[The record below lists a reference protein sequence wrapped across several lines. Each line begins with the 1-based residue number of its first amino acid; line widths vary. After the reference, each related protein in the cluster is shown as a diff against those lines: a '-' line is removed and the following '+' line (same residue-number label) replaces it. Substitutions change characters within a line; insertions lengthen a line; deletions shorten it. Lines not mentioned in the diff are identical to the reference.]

1 MHKIA
6 ITETVMRDGQQSL
19 IATRMSTEEMLPIL
33 DTIDQVGY
41 YSIEM
46 WGGATFDASM
56 RFLHEDPWD
65 RLRQIRKKI
74 KNTKLQ
80 MLLRGQNLLGY
91 KNYPDDVVVEFVK
104 RSVGNGI
111 DIIRV
116 FDALNDVRNLETA
129 VKAGKEAGAHMQ
141 GAISYTISP
150 IHTVETYLNL
160 VKQLIELGVDSICI
174 KDMAGLLL
182 PSVAHELVKHIKKIT
197 ELPIQLHSHYTTG
210 LASMAYLKAI
220 EAGVDTV
227 DTAISPFA
235 LGTSQPPTETIVTAL
250 KGTPYDTGLDLQ
262 TLNKIAEY
270 FKPLREKYISNHM
283 LDPKALGVDVNA
295 LVYQIPGGMF
305 SNLVSQLKQL
315 NKMDKYD
322 EVLKEIP
329 NVRRDLGY
337 PPLVTPTSQL
347 VGSQAVFNV
356 ISGERYSVV
365 PMEVKAYV
373 RGEYGRPPVEI
384 SDEIK
389 EKIIGNES
397 PISRRPADLLEPQLE
412 KSRNEIK
419 KYIEQEEDV
428 LSYALF
434 PDVAIDFFN
443 YRTAKKY
450 NVDTSLV
457 GESDGV
463 TFYPV

>member
-1 MHKIA
+1 
-6 ITETVMRDGQQSL
+6 
-19 IATRMSTEEMLPIL
+19 
-33 DTIDQVGY
+33 
-41 YSIEM
+41 
-46 WGGATFDASM
+46 
-56 RFLHEDPWD
+56 
-65 RLRQIRKKI
+65 
-74 KNTKLQ
+74 
-80 MLLRGQNLLGY
+80 
-91 KNYPDDVVVEFVK
+91 
-104 RSVGNGI
+104 
-111 DIIRV
+111 
-116 FDALNDVRNLETA
+116 
-129 VKAGKEAGAHMQ
+129 
-141 GAISYTISP
+141 
-150 IHTVETYLNL
+150 
-160 VKQLIELGVDSICI
+160 
-174 KDMAGLLL
+174 
-182 PSVAHELVKHIKKIT
+182 
-197 ELPIQLHSHYTTG
+197 
-210 LASMAYLKAI
+210 MAYLKAI

>member
-1 MHKIA
+1 M
-6 ITETVMRDGQQSL
+6 V
-19 IATRMSTEEMLPIL
+19 
-33 DTIDQVGY
+33 DQAGY
-41 YSIEM
+41 HSIEM
-46 WGGATFDASM
+46 WGGATFDVPL

-65 RLRQIRKKI
+65 RLRQIRKRT

-80 MLLRGQNLLGY
+80 MLLRGQNILGY
-91 KNYPDDVVVEFVK
+91 KHYPDDIVVEFVK

-111 DIIRV
+111 DVIRV
-116 FDALNDVRNLETA
+116 FDALNDMRNLETA
-129 VKAGKEAGAHMQ
+129 VKAGKKAGAHMQ
-141 GAISYTISP
+141 GVISYTISP
-150 IHTVETYLNL
+150 VHTTETYLNL
-160 VKQLIELGVDSICI
+160 VKQLIALGVDSICI
-174 KDMAGLLL
+174 KDMAGLLV
-182 PSVAHELVKHIKKIT
+182 PSVAYELVKHIKEIT
-197 ELPIQLHSHYTTG
+197 ELPVQLHCHYTAG
-210 LASMAYLKAI
+210 LASMSYLKAL
-220 EAGVDTV
+220 EAGVDIV

-235 LGTSQPPTETIVTAL
+235 LGISQSPTETIVAAL

-262 TLNKIAEY
+262 ILNEIAEY
-270 FKPLREKYISNHM
+270 FKPLREKYILNHV

-295 LVYQIPGGMF
+295 LVYQIPGGML

-315 NKMDKYD
+315 NKIDKYD

-329 NVRRDLGY
+329 RVRRDLGY

-356 ISGERYSVV
+356 ISGERCKIV
-365 PMEVKAYV
+365 PIEVKAYV

-389 EKIIGNES
+389 EKIISNES
-397 PISRRPADLLEPQLE
+397 TISCRPADLLEPQLE

-419 KYIEQEEDV
+419 KYIEQDEDV

-443 YRTAKKY
+443 YRIAKKY
-450 NVDTSLV
+450 NIDTTPV

-463 TFYPV
+463 IFYPV